1 MHRSPRSLG
10 WARGLFAAALACAA
24 LTGAAGAQTATA
36 PQVAAPAGAVII
48 NYHRFGENDI
58 PSTNIRLEQFDAH
71 IAELKRGNF
80 NVVPVAEIAE
90 ALRTGRPLP
99 DRTIAI
105 TIDDGYTTSFT
116 EAWPRVKAAGFP
128 LTIFISTDNIDAK
141 TPRYLTWDQLR
152 EMVRG
157 GVTIGAHTA
166 SHPHMPDLT
175 LEQALRDIQ
184 KGQQRIQ
191 QELGVTPTLFAYP
204 FGEMSIAARDAVKQ
218 LGYVAAFGQHSGV
231 AEPGL
236 DLFFQPRFSLN
247 EDFGGQAR
255 FALIVNAQAFG
266 ARDVTPEDP
275 ILRGNNPPP
284 FGFTVAE
291 GVRFLEQINCFASHE
306 SAPARIERLD
316 RRIEVRAATPFP
328 PGRGRFNGTVR
339 GDGDRW
345 RWFGTQ
351 FYIPAR

>member
-1 MHRSPRSLG
+1 MHTRTRSLG
-10 WARGLFAAALACAA
+10 PFAGVALAAILAGGA
-24 LTGAAGAQTATA
+24 LCGAAQAQTAA
-36 PQVAAPAGAVII
+36 PPTGAVII

-80 NVVPVAEIAE
+80 NVVPLTEIAD
-90 ALRTGRPLP
+90 ALRTGRQLP

-105 TIDDGYTTSFT
+105 SIDDGYTTAFT
-116 EAWPRVKAAGFP
+116 EAWPRLKAAGFP
-128 LTIFISTDNIDAK
+128 LTIFIATENIDAK

-152 EMVRG
+152 QMVRE
-157 GVTIGAHTA
+157 GVTVGAHTA
-166 SHPHMPDLT
+166 SHPHMPELT
-175 LEQALRDIQ
+175 TEQALRDIQ
-184 KGQQRIQ
+184 MGHQRIQ

-204 FGEMSIAARDAVKQ
+204 FGEMSLAARDAVKQ
-218 LGYVAAFGQHSGV
+218 MGYVAAFGQHSGV

-247 EDFGGQAR
+247 EDFGGQSR
-255 FALIVNAQAFG
+255 FTLIVNAQAVG
-266 ARDVTPEDP
+266 ARDMTPDDP
-275 ILRGNNPPP
+275 ILRGNNPPS

-306 SAPARIERLD
+306 STPAHIERLG
-316 RRIEVRAATPFP
+316 RRIEVRAEKPFP
-328 PGRGRFNGTVR
+328 PGRGRFNCTVR